1 MRLKHRSAERIEQA
15 LRCSGSLCHHFMG
28 IDHRSL
34 QQIIAADTHMV
45 ALLGTSHAQIADR
58 LARLTRRGQAG
69 LGDPVLLGGRYE
81 LCVTDFRGT
90 VTCPW
95 GDAGAWP
102 KSHIVLTDRH
112 TAVSLQWTHLCLH
125 LIAQHGFYQ
134 GIGSPYRLDPR
145 TLQFLLTDLAPCS

>member
-1 MRLKHRSAERIEQA
+1 MRPTHHSADRVEHA

-28 IDHRSL
+28 HDRRSL
-34 QQIIAADTHMV
+34 TQIIAADTHMV

-58 LARLTRRGQAG
+58 LTRLTRRGQAA
-69 LGDPVLLGGRYE
+69 LGDPVLIDSRYE

-95 GDAGAWP
+95 GDAGSWA

-112 TAVSLQWTHLCLH
+112 SPLRLQWTHLCLH
-125 LIAQHGFYQ
+125 LIARHGFYQ
-134 GIGSPYRLDPR
+134 GVGSPYRLDPR
-145 TLQFLLTDLAPCS
+145 TLHPLLTQIDACS